1 MTIGNR
7 LAVLLCLAALFACS
21 SNTETGAAT
30 SAASSDTADTTDLGV
45 DPGTPDVDPDTEPDS
60 EGDVEPAFD
69 VDADPDGGPDGA
81 DAESD
86 ADAADTGDTAAV
98 EPDVV
103 EPSIENPVVIRL
115 LGGASLVATGTSITL
130 TAEINYGEAD
140 GTIE

>member
-30 SAASSDTADTTDLGV
+30 SADSSDTADTTDLGV

-60 EGDVEPAFD
+60 
-69 VDADPDGGPDGA
+69 
-81 DAESD
+81 
-86 ADAADTGDTAAV
+86 DAADTGDTGDTGDTA
-98 EPDVV
+98 VV
-103 EPSIENPVVIRL
+103 EPVVVESSIENPVVIRL
-115 LGGASLVATGTSITL
+115 FGGASLVATGISITF

-140 GTIE
+140 RTTE